1 MNPRALSQALRRTL
15 WSALGEL
22 GFTTR
27 TERVAW
33 RHEAGHTDLVEI
45 SALGTLAD
53 SVGATTTS
61 FGAHV
66 ASVPEWLDI
75 AVPLRRGLPAPHYW
89 SSDLRMSLHK
99 TLSQPWFA
107 PFAGEPAKATPL
119 SFLVH
124 REGLKHVLRRDTHD
138 RPDIWYVLDDGT
150 NIDEVVADLTQVVL
164 SVGLPRL
171 DAFHQPIAVI
181 AMVEAGEL
189 GARPGSS
196 VATDLIHQARRLL
209 D

>member
-1 MNPRALSQALRRTL
+1 MNPQALSRALRQTL
-15 WSALGEL
+15 WPALHQR

-27 TERVAW
+27 TDRIAW
-33 RHEAGHTDLVEI
+33 RHDAGHTDLVEV
-45 SALGTLAD
+45 STLGTFAD

-66 ASVPEWLDI
+66 ASVPNWLERT
-75 AVPLRRGLPAPHYW
+75 VPFRNGLPAPHYW
-89 SSDLRMSLHK
+89 SSDLRTSLHK

-107 PFAGEPAKATPL
+107 PFAHQPAPTTPL

-124 REGLKHVLRRDTHD
+124 REGLKRVLRRDTHD
-138 RPDIWYVLDDGT
+138 RSDIWYVLDDGT
-150 NIDEVVADLTQVVL
+150 NLDVVVDDLVDVVL

-171 DAFHQPIAVI
+171 DAFHQPAAVI

-189 GARPGSS
+189 DARPGSP
-196 VATDLIHQARRLL
+196 VAWNLVDQARRLL